1 MRLHVGR
8 RRHIELCRG
17 HLMALVDRPWYRN
30 PKLLLASAM
39 QRTDRVTER
48 LHRTAREERT
58 RARHRLELV
67 LKRLEL
73 LNPVHIL
80 YRGFSVV
87 EKNGKTVTR
96 SKALAVGD
104 RLNITFA
111 DGKISAVVEAKE
123 KQHGA

>member
-1 MRLHVGR
+1 MEQRGGRLKTL
-8 RRHIELCRG
+8 I
-17 HLMALVDRPWYRN
+17 DRPWYRN
-30 PKLLLASAM
+30 PKLLIASAM
-39 QRTDRVTER
+39 QRTDRVTEQ
-48 LHRTAREERT
+48 LHRAAKDRRT
-58 RARHRLELV
+58 HARHRLELV

-87 EKNGKTVTR
+87 EKDGKAVTR
-96 SKALAVGD
+96 SKVLAVGD
-104 RLNITFA
+104 HLNITFA